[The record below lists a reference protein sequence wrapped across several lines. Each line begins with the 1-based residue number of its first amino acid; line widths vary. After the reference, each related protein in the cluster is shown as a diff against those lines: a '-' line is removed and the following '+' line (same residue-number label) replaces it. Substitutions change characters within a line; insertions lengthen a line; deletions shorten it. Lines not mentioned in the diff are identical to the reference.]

1 MKKVLTTAAALAML
15 APTMTSFAAV
25 PTVEN
30 GTLTTQS
37 DSGAY
42 QSELSIEGTVYTSSG
57 QAPAGQLSVT
67 LPTKIGFTIDADGS
81 FIPATGMSIKNDS
94 SVAIDVSVAKFTDP
108 TSAGKQG
115 ITPLPS
121 KYFLDHRADLDRS
134 FVVLGLEGSGEDA
147 EAVELYHNMPAA
159 SLVRIGKG
167 GTSDLVLHG
176 AAGTGDTH
184 TNADSE
190 FETKGAK
197 DNFALTFKIAKSSK
211 QD

>member
-15 APTMTSFAAV
+15 APTMTSFASTTA
-25 PTVEN
+25 VEN
-30 GTLTTQS
+30 TTINQS
-37 DSGAY
+37 DSVAH
-42 QSELSIEGTVYTSSG
+42 QSDLTIEGTVFNSSG

-81 FIPATGMSIKNDS
+81 FIPATGMSIKNAS
-94 SVAIDVSVAKFTDP
+94 SVAIDVSVAGFTDP

-121 KYFLDHRADLDRS
+121 EHFLAHRETLDRS
-134 FVVLGLEGSGEDA
+134 FVVLGLEGSGENTQ
-147 EAVELYHNMPAA
+147 AVELYHNMPAA

-167 GTSDLVLHG
+167 GTSNLVLHG
-176 AAGTGDTH
+176 AAGTGNTH
-184 TNADSE
+184 KNADPE
-190 FETKGAK
+190 FETKGAS
-197 DNFALTFKIAKSSK
+197 DNFKLTFKIAKSSQ